1 MQNMVLTATSE
12 GLGTCWIGIFNESK
26 VKELLKIPERF
37 RVIALLALGYPREKF
52 DIQGKILHLMRRRK
66 PLEKMVSYEEF
77 GRKA

>member
-1 MQNMVLTATSE
+1 
-12 GLGTCWIGIFNESK
+12 

-37 RVIALLALGYPREKF
+37 RVVALLALGYPREKF
-52 DIQGKILHLMRRRK
+52 DIQGKILHFMRRRK